1 MSGFTYTFPPGDRLH
16 RCDDDSSD
24 SEDSG
29 PCLTREPVS
38 SGLADF
44 QFESVSEKA
53 REYRLAAEATHPY
66 IITHSNL
73 TFDDIPTI
81 SGTVPIKRSF
91 YLPRKGWEESG
102 IITDKRW
109 KEIKKIITQ
118 ILRKYNIPFCLPE
131 TVGVFSVSID
141 PTDRET
147 RLIFDIYCCLKEDKS
162 GFVIEFRRPRGS
174 YDTISSVIQEVRDQL
189 ESPKPDVDVDVDVD
203 DLALGSSMQYDIPPI
218 EQSRYQGAYF
228 DFDSLIKPK

>member
-1 MSGFTYTFPPGDRLH
+1 MSGFTFPPADRLH

-38 SGLADF
+38 TDSDP
-44 QFESVSEKA
+44 EPVSEEQRLGAEKA
-53 REYRLAAEATHPY
+53 HEYRLAAEAAHPY

-81 SGTVPIKRSF
+81 SGAVPIKRSF
-91 YLPRKGWEESG
+91 YLPREESG

-118 ILRKYNIPFCLPE
+118 ILRKYDIPFCLPDA
-131 TVGVFSVSID
+131 VGVFSVSIN
-141 PTDRET
+141 PTDRES

-162 GFVIEFRRPRGS
+162 GFVIEFRRLRGS
-174 YDTISSVIQEVRDQL
+174 YDTISNVIQEVRDQL
-189 ESPKPDVDVDVDVD
+189 ESPKPDADADVD
-203 DLALGSSMQYDIPPI
+203 DLALGSSMQYNIPPI
-218 EQSRYQGAYF
+218 EQSRYQGQYIS
-228 DFDSLIKPK
+228 FDSLIKPEK